1 MTMNSLKWF
10 SLTAVLL
17 LLGFVPI
24 RAADGEEA
32 RAVVAEADPDSA
44 SSSAVALPDEQWLK
58 TVWSQIDTLIRQEE
72 FDLQETVVAGGV
84 RGEEGED
91 DLVQHYY
98 FKGGKRYPNQKLI
111 EKVTERLERRLA
123 NRRRAGDRARMKYLS
138 AICYD
143 LIGEHE
149 QAREYYARV
158 VDDHAKS
165 GYAAR
170 AQERLEQLGRAGE
183 GR

>member
-1 MTMNSLKWF
+1 MNILKRF
-10 SLTAVLL
+10 SLLAVLL
-17 LLGFVPI
+17 PI
-24 RAADGEEA
+24 GLASIRPVAGEEA
-32 RAVVAEADPDSA
+32 DGAAQAEPDSA
-44 SSSAVALPDEQWLK
+44 TAAGVVLPDEQWLK
-58 TVWSQIDTLIRQEE
+58 TVWSQIDTLIRQEK
-72 FDLQETVVAGGV
+72 FDLQETVVTGGV

-91 DLVQHYY
+91 DLVQYYY

-143 LIGEHE
+143 LIGERE
-149 QAREYYARV
+149 QARKYYARV

-165 GYAAR
+165 GYATR
-170 AQERLEQLGRAGE
+170 AQERLEQLGRTSE

>member
-1 MTMNSLKWF
+1 MNILKRF
-10 SLTAVLL
+10 SLLAVLL
-17 LLGFVPI
+17 PI
-24 RAADGEEA
+24 GLASIRPVAGEEA
-32 RAVVAEADPDSA
+32 DGAAQAEPDSA
-44 SSSAVALPDEQWLK
+44 TAAGVALQDEQWLK
-58 TVWSQIDTLIRQEE
+58 TVWTQIDTLIRQEK
-72 FDLQETVVAGGV
+72 FDLQETVVTGGV

-91 DLVQHYY
+91 DLVQYYY

-143 LIGEHE
+143 LIGERE
-149 QAREYYARV
+149 QARKYYARV

-165 GYAAR
+165 GYATR
-170 AQERLEQLGRAGE
+170 AQERLEQLGRTSE